1 MTSEPYIVD
10 DPRARPARS
19 PGEWQALHIFYSAN
33 SQPILTDCVA
43 PLVRDLRDRGL
54 LERYFFINYW
64 MEGPHVRLRLK
75 PATEAA
81 TPAVRA
87 AAEAAVQEFLSS
99 RPALYEFDQ
108 DMLKAQEDLFIMEY
122 PDENERRRMYPDGR
136 IPVQGNNTF
145 HYRPYHPEYD
155 RYGGPVGIPLAERHF
170 EFSSDL
176 VIKLLQTANV
186 HVRPVLLGLA
196 AQLMMISVSTF
207 MRDTR
212 QMARFLERYH
222 DYWNSSFGLD
232 YWSSTTRIVE
242 DSTASYR
249 VCYDSMKDVLTTRF
263 MDTHNSIQRGEPDR
277 LTGFRA
283 MWARHWET
291 LREQVL
297 ELGTAG
303 KLTFVKAGTSRAPKV
318 ISDPEILLPHL
329 LASYIHMT
337 NNRLGLPI
345 ADEAYLAYIL
355 ARTLQDNVGSA
366 P

>member
-1 MTSEPYIVD
+1 MTTEPHTVG
-10 DPRARPARS
+10 DPRSRPAS
-19 PGEWQALHIFYSAN
+19 APGEWQALHIFYSAN
-33 SQPILTDCVA
+33 SQAMLTDCVA

-75 PATEAA
+75 PVTEAA
-81 TPAVRA
+81 TSAVRT
-87 AAEAAVQEFLSS
+87 AAEAAVREFLAS
-99 RPALYEFDQ
+99 RPALYAFDQ

-122 PDENERRRMYPDGR
+122 PDENERRRMYPEGR
-136 IPVQGNNTF
+136 IPVQDNNTF

-155 RYGGPVGIPLAERHF
+155 RYGGPVGISLAERHF

-176 VIKLLQTANV
+176 VIGLLRTANV

-207 MRDTR
+207 MRDTGR
-212 QMARFLERYH
+212 MATFLERYH

-242 DSTASYR
+242 DNTASYR
-249 VCYDSMKDVLTTRF
+249 MCYDSMKDVLTTRF
-263 MDTHNSIQRGEPDR
+263 LDTHDSIRRGEPDR

-283 MWARHWET
+283 MWARHWES
-291 LREQVL
+291 LREEVL
-297 ELGTAG
+297 EHGSAG
-303 KLTFVKAGTSRAPKV
+303 RLTFVKAGTSRAPKV

-329 LASYIHMT
+329 LASYTHMT

-345 ADEAYLAYIL
+345 ADEAYLAYLL
-355 ARTLQDNVGSA
+355 ARTLQDHAQS
-366 P
+366 PS